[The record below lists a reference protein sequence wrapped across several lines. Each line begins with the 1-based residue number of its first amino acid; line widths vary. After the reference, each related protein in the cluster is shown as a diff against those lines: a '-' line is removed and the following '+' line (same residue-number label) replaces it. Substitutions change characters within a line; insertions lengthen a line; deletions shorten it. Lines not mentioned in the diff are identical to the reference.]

1 MRQLY
6 IYDDNDIYGGQA
18 IKPSQGLMDF
28 ILKYDFSYLNSG
40 GFENIVYLNL
50 GEINDIIVYVQYNVV
65 SKKYRTILIYDDN
78 KYDLRNYIIPLA
90 KNIQYELKKFYPLNK
105 SSTYDDDYLEYFYTK
120 QLKLN
125 QKHMKIQQL
134 YYENTG
140 NYIDGNKL
148 FDLDILL
155 DQRKYAYYELY
166 KAEMK
171 IKSIESTINKYGL
184 DAKKLSKPD
193 ISEYVKGNEKNEY
206 NISSVNS
213 KIDFKTNFDV
223 EGLSGNGMHH
233 TKQYRDLYPNMLRN
247 LNLNINGFV
256 RNSFKKLHDEY

>member
-78 KYDLRNYIIPLA
+78 KYDLRNYIIPIA

-105 SSTYDDDYLEYFYTK
+105 SSNDDDHLQKFYTG
-120 QLKLN
+120 QLKLD
-125 QKHMKIQQL
+125 KKYMKTQ
-134 YYENTG
+134 
-140 NYIDGNKL
+140 KL
-148 FDLDILL
+148 FKDKTGKDIEGGKLYELDTLL
-155 DQRKYAYYELY
+155 EKRQLAYYELY

-171 IKSIESTINKYGL
+171 IKSIESTISKYGL